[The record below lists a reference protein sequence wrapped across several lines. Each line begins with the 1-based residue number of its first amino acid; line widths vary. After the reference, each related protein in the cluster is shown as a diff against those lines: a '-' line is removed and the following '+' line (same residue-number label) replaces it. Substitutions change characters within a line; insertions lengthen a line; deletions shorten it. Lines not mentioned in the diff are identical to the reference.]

1 MKIAFVSLGCD
12 KNLVDS
18 ENMLGLIEKEGFEII
33 SDETEADVLI
43 VNTCAFIH
51 DAKEESVNT
60 IIELGEYKESG
71 NCKSLIVCGCLSER
85 YRQELIKL
93 LPEVDAIVGTTNF
106 YEIVNVI
113 KDSLEGKDVDLT
125 GDIDAPIMSDM
136 PRLLTTSGHYAY
148 LKIAEGCDNFCTYCI
163 IPKLRGKFRS
173 RNKEDILREAEEL
186 VKSGVKELILVA
198 QDVTSY
204 GTEMYEDYG
213 LHNLVKDLCKIEEL
227 KWVRL
232 LYCYPEKVTDELIEV
247 IKTEDKVVKYIDMPI
262 QHINNS
268 VLKRMNRKTSK
279 EQIENLIN
287 KLRKEVEGICIRTT
301 LIVGFPGETQEQYEE
316 LASFAREFKLDRLGA
331 FAYSREEDTPADK
344 LDGHLEEEIK
354 NERQEDVM
362 MIQQD
367 IAKELSDKM
376 VGKEIEVVIEGKMAD
391 ENVYIG
397 RSYKDAPDVDGC
409 VFIESEEEILTG
421 EFAKVKV
428 LSANDYDLIAEIVE
442 FI

>member
-1 MKIAFVSLGCD
+1 
-12 KNLVDS
+12 
-18 ENMLGLIEKEGFEII
+18 
-33 SDETEADVLI
+33 
-43 VNTCAFIH
+43 
-51 DAKEESVNT
+51 
-60 IIELGEYKESG
+60 
-71 NCKSLIVCGCLSER
+71 
-85 YRQELIKL
+85 
-93 LPEVDAIVGTTNF
+93 
-106 YEIVNVI
+106 
-113 KDSLEGKDVDLT
+113 
-125 GDIDAPIMSDM
+125 MSDM